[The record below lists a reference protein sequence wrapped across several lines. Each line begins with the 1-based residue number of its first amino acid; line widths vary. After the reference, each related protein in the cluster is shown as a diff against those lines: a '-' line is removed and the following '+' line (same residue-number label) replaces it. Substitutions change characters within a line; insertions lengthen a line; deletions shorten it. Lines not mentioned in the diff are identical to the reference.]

1 MFHKDQNLLFLDV
14 KVVTCSGKND
24 IETMPDGTLKIH
36 LKSLPEGGKANKEL
50 VSLLSKKLKL
60 PQFSFLITSG
70 MTTKNKRIKIASS
83 DSKEEIIKKLTSNV
97 KI

>member
-1 MFHKDQNLLFLDV
+1 MLFLDV

-24 IETMPDGTLKIH
+24 IEIQDGGVLKIY

-50 VSLLSKKLKL
+50 ISLLSKKLKL

-70 MTTKNKRIKIASS
+70 ATTKNKRVKIATN
-83 DSKEEIIKKLTSNV
+83 DSKEEIIKKLMSNA